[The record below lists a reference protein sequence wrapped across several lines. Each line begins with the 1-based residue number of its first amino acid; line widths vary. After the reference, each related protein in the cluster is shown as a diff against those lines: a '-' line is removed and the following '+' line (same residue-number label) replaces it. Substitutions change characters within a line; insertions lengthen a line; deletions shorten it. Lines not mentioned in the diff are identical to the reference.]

1 MKLAA
6 LTPYW
11 PAVFI
16 GGAAVAVAWPAR
28 SSSKNIISAPP
39 PEAVAVVDGVTL
51 QPTAALR
58 AAVAAYPAHVAG
70 VQIDKRRQALA
81 DLWPQIRKAL
91 FAVHGAANAPGTR
104 ATQPKIDVDQA
115 ADIVSAAVQAARAG
129 FAAANYAGDWA
140 PLSDDVALMFRQI
153 ELVRF
158 QNGGVADIENDSLSV
173 LGNAYKQAVSAQAIL
188 SHASWSGDDLS
199 DLMIQNCT
207 DAAQRLAEFCDEE
220 SYGLPIRWPSVLDS
234 LGVGVAQ
241 LPDTLANA
249 GSAVVDAAT
258 DVLGDALGAV
268 VFSTPVLIGIVA
280 YAWWKLS

>member
-28 SSSKNIISAPP
+28 SGKNIISAPP

-58 AAVAAYPAHVAG
+58 AAVAAYPAHVVG

-91 FAVHGAANAPGTR
+91 FAVHGAAGGGTR
-104 ATQPKIDVDQA
+104 ATQPALDSDEA
-115 ADIVSAAVQAARAG
+115 ADVVSAILGAAQAGARAAG
-129 FAAANYAGDWA
+129 YRGAWSAVDFGLASPAVNVQFFEHGADIDSDNLTTFGRAHKQASSAAAILARANFGGDA
-140 PLSDDVALMFRQI
+140 LTALM
-153 ELVRF
+153 L
-158 QNGGVADIENDSLSV
+158 
-173 LGNAYKQAVSAQAIL
+173 
-188 SHASWSGDDLS
+188 
-199 DLMIQNCT
+199 QNCT
-207 DAAQRLAEFCDEE
+207 DAAQRLADVCDES
-220 SYGLPIRWPSVLDS
+220 SYALPINWPSVLDS

-249 GSAVVDAAT
+249 GNAVVDAAT

-268 VFSTPVLIGIVA
+268 VFSTPVLLGIVA